1 MNTFRSRAG
10 KTIVRMDILPPEPTK
25 GPKGRVKARGPVVD
39 AQFVPVTDGGWQ
51 RSRPRSH
58 NDNSDNR
65 TKNRAAGKPAE
76 RFSSDASATS
86 VPKGFVGKVERV
98 LNTLSADLFCALVAA
113 AFVLVFASAGGF
125 SFLFNESGEAKAE
138 PSLDITHITMMPR
151 DADGMRVL
159 LINGIVE
166 NRTSDAKTMPAI
178 RAELMAGDMLV
189 ASTLIAPP
197 ASAIAAGQSRG
208 FSARVPHPG
217 GKLPDLRLT
226 FAERDASR
234 L

>member
-1 MNTFRSRAG
+1 MHTFSSRAG
-10 KTIVRMDILPPEPTK
+10 KTIVRMDILPPEPTT
-25 GPKGRVKARGPVVD
+25 GPKGRVKPRGPVVD
-39 AQFVPVTDGGWQ
+39 AQFVPVTDGGRR
-51 RSRPRSH
+51 RSSPRSH
-58 NDNSDNR
+58 NDNADNR
-65 TKNRAAGKPAE
+65 TTNRATA
-76 RFSSDASATS
+76 SSDSASTS
-86 VPKGFVGKVERV
+86 APKGFLGRAEQV
-98 LNTLSADLFCALVAA
+98 LNRLSADLFCALVAA

-138 PSLDITHITMMPR
+138 PALGITHITMTPR

-166 NRTSDAKTMPAI
+166 NMTGDAKPMPAI
-178 RAELMAGDMLV
+178 RAELMAGDKLV

-197 ASAIAAGQSRG
+197 ALAIAAGHSRG

-234 L
+234 P

>member
-1 MNTFRSRAG
+1 MNTFSSRAG
-10 KTIVRMDILPPEPTK
+10 KTIVRMDILPPEITT

-65 TKNRAAGKPAE
+65 TKNRATGKPAE
-76 RFSSDASATS
+76 RVRSGAPAS
-86 VPKGFVGKVERV
+86 VPNGFVGKVERV

-125 SFLFNESGEAKAE
+125 SFLFNDSGEAQAE
-138 PSLDITHITMMPR
+138 PSLDITHITMTPR

-178 RAELMAGDMLV
+178 RAELMAGDTLV

-197 ASAIAAGQSRG
+197 ASAIAAGHSRG

>member
-1 MNTFRSRAG
+1 MNTFSSRAG
-10 KTIVRMDILPPEPTK
+10 KTIVRMDILPPEPTT
-25 GPKGRVKARGPVVD
+25 GPKGRVKPRGPVVD
-39 AQFVPVTDGGWQ
+39 AQFVPVTDGGRR
-51 RSRPRSH
+51 RSSPRSH
-58 NDNSDNR
+58 NDNSDHR
-65 TKNRAAGKPAE
+65 ATNRATG
-76 RFSSDASATS
+76 SSDRASASTFA
-86 VPKGFVGKVERV
+86 PKGFLGRAEQV
-98 LNTLSADLFCALVAA
+98 LNRLSADLFCAVVAA

-138 PSLDITHITMMPR
+138 PALGITHITMTPR

-178 RAELMAGDMLV
+178 RAELMAGDKLV

-197 ASAIAAGQSRG
+197 ASAIAAGHSRG

-226 FAERDASR
+226 FAERDAPR